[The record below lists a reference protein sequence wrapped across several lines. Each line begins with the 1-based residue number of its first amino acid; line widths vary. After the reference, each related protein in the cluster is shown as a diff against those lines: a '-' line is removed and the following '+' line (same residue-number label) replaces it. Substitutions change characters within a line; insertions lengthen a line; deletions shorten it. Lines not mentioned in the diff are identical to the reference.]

1 MRDGFA
7 RIGSAADLEHAIEN
21 AQACPVVAMLYPG
34 SEVTV
39 DRDEEAE
46 TVHVC
51 VGRRTAFRAL
61 HKGGG
66 VWLFIYSKEFYH
78 P

>member
-1 MRDGFA
+1 MRDVFA
-7 RIGSAADLEHAIEN
+7 RIGTAADLERAIEN
-21 AQACPVVAMLYPG
+21 AQASPVVAMLYPG

-46 TVHVC
+46 TVAVN
-51 VGRRTAFRAL
+51 VGKRNAFRAL

-66 VWLFIYSKEFYH
+66 VWLFIYSKEFYQ